1 MLRWKRESAD
11 HPLEIGWLL
20 PGDGRAASPSVRR
33 PAALAPFPPASEVF
47 LTPLAPASRVGGRT
61 CTYGCPFFKFFSP
74 SKEKYFQIVP
84 QISHFP
90 LTKQQQQQKGTVT

>member
-1 MLRWKRESAD
+1 MEERESAD

-61 CTYGCPFFKFFSP
+61 CTYGCPFFFFPPLKKSIFKLYLKFHISP
-74 SKEKYFQIVP
+74 
-84 QISHFP
+84 
-90 LTKQQQQQKGTVT
+90 